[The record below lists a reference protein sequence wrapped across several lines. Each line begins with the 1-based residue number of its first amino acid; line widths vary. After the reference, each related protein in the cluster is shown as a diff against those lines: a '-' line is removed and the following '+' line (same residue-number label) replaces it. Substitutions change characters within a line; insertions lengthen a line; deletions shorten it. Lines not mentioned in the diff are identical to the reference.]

1 MSINSV
7 GSDQSQSIGSLLLQ
21 QLNAVGTGTQDA
33 NGLSSALGDLLTLS
47 PAAQQLTKAP
57 EAVTQAMTDLFSGQ
71 KDVSGDLAQ
80 LKTYFEQNPQ
90 SLSGVLSSLQGG
102 NPTYGAAG
110 GLGSNAALLTAL
122 MNGQSNGTNAGALQ
136 NFFNGTQNQDSLFT
150 FLGDSNSGSDSS
162 SLSIF
167 G

>member
-1 MSINSV
+1 VSINSV

-21 QLNAVGTGTQDA
+21 QLNASNGSAQDA
-33 NGLSSALGDLLTLS
+33 NGLSNALGDLLTLS

-57 EAVTQAMTDLFSGQ
+57 DAVTQAMADLFSGQ

-80 LKTYFEQNPQ
+80 LKAYFQQNPQ
-90 SLSGVLSSLQGG
+90 SLTSVLSSLQGG
-102 NPTYGAAG
+102 TATYGASG
-110 GLGSNAALLTAL
+110 GQGSNAALLTAL
-122 MNGQSNGTNAGALQ
+122 MNGQSKNTDAASLLSLLNGG
-136 NFFNGTQNQDSLFT
+136 QNQDSLFS
-150 FLGDSNSGSDSS
+150 FMGDSSSGSDGS